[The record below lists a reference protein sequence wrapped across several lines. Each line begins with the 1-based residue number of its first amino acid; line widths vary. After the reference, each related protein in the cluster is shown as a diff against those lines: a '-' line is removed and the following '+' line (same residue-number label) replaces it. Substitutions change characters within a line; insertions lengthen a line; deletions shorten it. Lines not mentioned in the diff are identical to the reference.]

1 MDHDPLGIIIKYE
14 TTYHIFMFADDPT
27 DQPELQS
34 VLTTDV
40 ATTGTEEVGR

>member
-14 TTYHIFMFADDPT
+14 TIYHQLIFDDESS

-34 VLTTDV
+34 VLTPDV